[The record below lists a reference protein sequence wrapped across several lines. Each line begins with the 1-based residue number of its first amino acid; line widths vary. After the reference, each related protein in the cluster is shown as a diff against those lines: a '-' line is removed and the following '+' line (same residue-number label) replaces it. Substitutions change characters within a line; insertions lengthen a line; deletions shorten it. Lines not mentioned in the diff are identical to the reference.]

1 MEKVAKKV
9 LVVLTLMIVSS
20 KMLWAQ
26 DVQTKEQKEAN
37 YTKMI
42 TDRAAK
48 IVTSLD
54 ISDVETSIKV
64 RDIISKQYRDLSEIH
79 DLRKEKLKIA
89 KEKAKE
95 DKEKSEA
102 EVKQAESEA
111 ELAMNKL
118 HKKYLKNLSK
128 KLSDSQVEKVKDGMT
143 YGVLPITYKGYQE
156 MLPNLNEA
164 QKTQILAYL
173 TEAREHAMDA
183 ESSEKKHAWFGK
195 YKGKI
200 NNYLSAAGIDMK
212 KAGLEWEQRI
222 AAAKAAKQN

>member
-1 MEKVAKKV
+1 MEKVTKRV
-9 LVVLTLMIVSS
+9 LVLLILMIVSS

-42 TDRAAK
+42 TGRATK
-48 IVTSLD
+48 IVTALG

-64 RDIISKQYRDLSEIH
+64 RDIISKQYHDLNEIH
-79 DLRKEKLKIA
+79 DLRKEKVKIA

-95 DKEKSEA
+95 DKEKGEA
-102 EVKQAESEA
+102 EVKKAESEA

-118 HKKYLKNLSK
+118 HKKYLKKLSK
-128 KLSDSQVEKVKDGMT
+128 ELSDTQVEKVKDGMT

-156 MLPNLNEA
+156 MLPNLSEA
-164 QKTQILAYL
+164 QKTQILSYL

-222 AAAKAAKQN
+222 AAAKAAKQ

>member
-1 MEKVAKKV
+1 MEKVARKV
-9 LVVLTLMIVSS
+9 LVLLILMIVSS
-20 KMLWAQ
+20 KILWAQ
-26 DVQTKEQKEAN
+26 DVQTKEQKDAN

-48 IVTSLD
+48 IVTTLG
-54 ISDVETSIKV
+54 ISDAETSIKV

-95 DKEKSEA
+95 NKEKSEA
-102 EVKQAESEA
+102 EVKQAEAEA

-118 HKKYLKNLSK
+118 HQKYLKKLSK
-128 KLSDSQVEKVKDGMT
+128 ELSEGQVEKVKDGMT

-156 MLPNLNEA
+156 MLPNLSEA

>member
-1 MEKVAKKV
+1 MEKVGKRV
-9 LVVLTLMIVSS
+9 LVLLILMIVSS
-20 KMLWAQ
+20 EMLWAQ

-54 ISDVETSIKV
+54 ISDAETSIEV

-79 DLRKEKLKIA
+79 DLRKEKLKLA

-156 MLPNLNEA
+156 MLPNLSEI

-212 KAGLEWEQRI
+212 KAGIEWEQRI
-222 AAAKAAKQN
+222 AAAKAAKQK

>member
-1 MEKVAKKV
+1 MIFVM
-9 LVVLTLMIVSS
+9 LVIPSS

-26 DVQTKEQKEAN
+26 ELQTKEQKEAN

-48 IVTSLD
+48 IVAVLGINSTES
-54 ISDVETSIKV
+54 SIRV
-64 RDIISKQYRDLSEIH
+64 RDIISQQYRDLSEIH
-79 DLRKEKLKIA
+79 DTKNMKVKIA
-89 KEKAKE
+89 KEMAKE
-95 DKEKSEA
+95 DKAKSEA
-102 EVKQAESEA
+102 EIKQAETEA
-111 ELAMNKL
+111 NVAMEKL
-118 HKKYLKNLSK
+118 HGEYLK
-128 KLSDSQVEKVKDGMT
+128 KLSKELSESQIEKVKDGMT

-156 MLPNLNEA
+156 MLPNLTES
-164 QKTQILAYL
+164 QKMQILAYL
-173 TEAREHAMDA
+173 TEAREYAMDG

-222 AAAKAAKQN
+222 AAAKASKQN